1 MLPNN
6 IFFSIHIKQFWHF
19 QRVTTKWYY
28 IYFLEFMLMNTDILW
43 RYYWAI
49 YIFLGF
55 KQYYT
60 LFSGFILK
68 NSDTFTEILPYNSTH
83 FFHSSF
89 QTIHFQ
95 RDTTKHYILFV
106 RVRIKPY
113 RHFQR
118 VTTKQYY
125 IHFSSFISHNTFL
138 VSYYRIIHIFS
149 EFIWHNIETSRVT
162 TKKVL

>member
-1 MLPNN
+1 MILH
-6 IFFSIHIKQFWHF
+6 IFFRVHVNEYWHF
-19 QRVTTKWYY
+19 R
-28 IYFLEFMLMNTDILW
+28 EILLSN
-43 RYYWAI
+43 RH
-49 YIFLGF
+49 FLGF
-55 KQYYT
+55 KPKHSDTSYQGVTKQYYT